1 MAKETEYYDALGVS
15 PAASDDEIRKAYYI
29 KARQVHPD
37 KNPDDPQASDKFQ
50 ALGEAYQVLS
60 DPLQRKAYD
69 GYGKTSI
76 SRDNILDG
84 ALVFTLLFGSELFE
98 DYIGHLAM
106 ATMASSEMASGDNGS
121 AEKLQDRLKGV
132 QRERE
137 EKLARFLNKFL
148 SQYVSGD
155 TEGFVHRA
163 ESEAKRLSSTS
174 YALDIRRTI
183 GYVYSRQAAKELGKK
198 AMYLGV
204 PFLTEWVRN
213 KGHLWRSQITAAKG
227 ALQLLQLQEEACR
240 QSAKDGGAAT
250 EKDVDMQMRMNKDLM
265 MSSIWKLNVVDIE
278 VTLLHVC
285 EMVLHENNVK
295 KEDLKARAM
304 ALRNLGKIFQRE
316 KEALPGPSKPTI
328 LDDDSSSDESSDEEA
343 SQTVTYRTPAL
354 TQAIFQQ
361 PYKHMELAG
370 YLDAY
375 ATLHMM
381 LTMTS
386 NPGNEAGTLRNLS
399 KIPELYQIY
408 DSEQL
413 GSCTTI
419 LQLPE
424 GYGYMFICCF
434 STGDQTQ
441 QLKL

>member
-1 MAKETEYYDALGVS
+1 MVMMRLSFTLLPPPDHHFHPLLWWFPVPFRESSSLTGSGGRHGEGDRVLRRARRQPRRLGRRDPQGLLHQGPPFTCLPSALLS
-15 PAASDDEIRKAYYI
+15 LSASLLIWRFCFLSCLQ
-29 KARQVHPD
+29 ARQVHPD

-155 TEGFVHRA
+155 TEGFAHRA

-227 ALQLLQLQEEACR
+227 ENFPNCCHGC
-240 QSAKDGGAAT
+240 DG
-250 EKDVDMQMRMNKDLM
+250 
-265 MSSIWKLNVVDIE
+265 
-278 VTLLHVC
+278 
-285 EMVLHENNVK
+285 
-295 KEDLKARAM
+295 
-304 ALRNLGKIFQRE
+304 
-316 KEALPGPSKPTI
+316 
-328 LDDDSSSDESSDEEA
+328 
-343 SQTVTYRTPAL
+343 
-354 TQAIFQQ
+354 
-361 PYKHMELAG
+361 
-370 YLDAY
+370 
-375 ATLHMM
+375 
-381 LTMTS
+381 
-386 NPGNEAGTLRNLS
+386 
-399 KIPELYQIY
+399 
-408 DSEQL
+408 
-413 GSCTTI
+413 
-419 LQLPE
+419 
-424 GYGYMFICCF
+424 
-434 STGDQTQ
+434 
-441 QLKL
+441 